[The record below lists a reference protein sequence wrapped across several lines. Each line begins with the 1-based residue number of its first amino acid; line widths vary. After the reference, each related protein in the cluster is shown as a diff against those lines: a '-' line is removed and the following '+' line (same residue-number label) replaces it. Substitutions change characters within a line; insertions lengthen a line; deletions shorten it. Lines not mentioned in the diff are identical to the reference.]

1 MKNLLKLSVIILGL
15 ALYLMPVSQANA
27 AACVLNGDNE
37 ITNTITATESSWCTV
52 TPDYA
57 SFPLYKLGLCST
69 IPTYENYQTVCSFIV
84 DNAVAQ
90 DLEISEGSSLS
101 IADEISL
108 AEGVYPA
115 AVILL
120 GNEISL
126 KHTAAFSVD
135 QNGWEIGVGEAAGNR
150 CATSTSSG
158 SQDDINTSTFGGF
171 FNCIP
176 EADEDELTAGW
187 FTETQGAYLAVDAND
202 DPATCSI
209 SSGAI
214 VAASSELEFTTS
226 SGSSVVCGMADAST
240 LEQYNSSDETNA
252 TRQLI
257 VQTFNTPVEI
267 TANST
272 SFDFGIKLTNM
283 LSLEAY
289 DGPNISGSSAEY
301 LNGFIDGVEFK
312 AVVN

>member
-15 ALYLMPVSQANA
+15 ALYLMPVSQVNA
-27 AACVLNGDNE
+27 AACVLNSDNE

-57 SFPLYKLGLCST
+57 SFPLYKLGLCSA

-101 IADEISL
+101 IVDEISL

-126 KHTAAFSVD
+126 KHTAAFSAD
-135 QNGWEIGVGEAAGNR
+135 QDGWEIGVGLADGDR
-150 CATSTSSG
+150 CATSTASG
-158 SQDDINTSTFGGF
+158 SQDDIDSTFGGF

-187 FTETQGAYLAVDAND
+187 FTETQGAYLTDGD
-202 DPATCSI
+202 TCTI

-214 VAASSELEFTTS
+214 VASSSELEFTTS
-226 SGSSVVCGMADAST
+226 SGSSVICGMEDASA
-240 LEQYNSSDETNA
+240 LEEYDSGGETNA

-257 VQTFNTPVEI
+257 VQTFTTPVVI

-283 LSLEAY
+283 LSLEGY
-289 DGPNISGSSAEY
+289 VGPSSDTF

>member
-1 MKNLLKLSVIILGL
+1 MKNVYEFTLGL
-15 ALYLMPVSQANA
+15 CLSI
-27 AACVLNGDNE
+27 VLLTPAFAQQPTSCQLNSDDE

-69 IPTYENYQTVCSFIV
+69 IPTYENYETVCSLIV

-90 DLEISEGSSLS
+90 DFEISKSSSLS

-126 KHTAAFSVD
+126 KHTAAFSAD
-135 QNGWEIGVGEAAGNR
+135 QDGWEIGVGLADGDR
-150 CATSTSSG
+150 CATSTASG
-158 SQDDINTSTFGGF
+158 SQDDIDATFGGF
-171 FNCIP
+171 FNCVP
-176 EADEDELTAGW
+176 EADQDELTAGW
-187 FTETQGAYLAVDAND
+187 FTETQGAYLTDGD
-202 DPATCSI
+202 TCTI
-209 SSGAI
+209 SSGVI
-214 VAASSELEFTTS
+214 VASSSELEFTTS
-226 SGSSVVCGMADAST
+226 SGSSVVCGMEDAST
-240 LEQYNSSDETNA
+240 LEEYDGGGETNA

-257 VQTFNTPVEI
+257 VQTFRIPVVITP
-267 TANST
+267 NST
-272 SFDFGIKLTNM
+272 SFDFGIKLTDM
-283 LSLEAY
+283 LSLEGY
-289 DGPNISGSSAEY
+289 VGPSGDTF
-301 LNGFIDGVEFK
+301 LNGFIDGVEFT